1 MKKRSFILVAFL
13 LVCSLFCLTAC
24 QGEQGVKGETGPKGD
39 AGDKGPTGD
48 KGQTGEAG
56 KDGANYEFKV
66 EGNSIYYAYETEE
79 GEEKEWKPVISFD
92 DLFGYKRTYTIT
104 LNADGGTLE
113 STEVTGCVYKEDA
126 FLEEPTKEGFTFLGW
141 FDEAGNK
148 VEDNILNVLRDYTL
162 TAQWEAETTETP
174 EEGA

>member
-1 MKKRSFILVAFL
+1 MKKRSFILVVFL

-24 QGEQGVKGETGPKGD
+24 QGEQGLPGETGPKGE

-48 KGQTGEAG
+48 KGPAGEAG
-56 KDGANYEFKV
+56 KDGGNYEFKV

-79 GEEKEWKPVISFD
+79 GEEKDWKPVISFD

-104 LNADGGTLE
+104 LNADGGTLVDG
-113 STEVTGCVYKEDA
+113 TEVTGCVYKEDA

-141 FDEAGNK
+141 YTEDDVK

-162 TAQWEAETTETP
+162 TAKWEAVTP